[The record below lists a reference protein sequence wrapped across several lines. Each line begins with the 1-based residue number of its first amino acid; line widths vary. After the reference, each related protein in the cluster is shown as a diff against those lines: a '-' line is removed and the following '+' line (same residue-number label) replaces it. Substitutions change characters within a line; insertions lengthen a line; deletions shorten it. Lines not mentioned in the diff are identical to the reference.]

1 MTDSGKQILDDTQ
14 GRMDKALSHLRD
26 ELKGIR
32 SGRATPALVEN
43 IRVDYYGSPTPLLQL
58 AQISVPEPRQLAV
71 KPFDIGAIKE
81 IERAI
86 LKSDTGLS
94 PSSDGKMIRLS
105 LPPLSEEQRK
115 KLAHRVKDIAEQARV
130 SLRNIRRDGNKHI
143 EQAKKSAEISE
154 DQARDFETEIQEGL
168 KKHEGDVDDILKAK
182 TEEIMTV

>member
-1 MTDSGKQILDDTQ
+1 M
-14 GRMDKALSHLRD
+14 
-26 ELKGIR
+26 
-32 SGRATPALVEN
+32 
-43 IRVDYYGSPTPLLQL
+43 
-58 AQISVPEPRQLAV
+58 AV